1 MNNPV
6 GKALTQVLALLPSSA
21 PSQQPS
27 AAGGLPAG
35 YSFSCDG
42 ASLWRDDG
50 SLGAKTL
57 VVIWDGLPQYDASA
71 GVNLGIHLNPLT
83 WAICALKSQNVRNVV
98 VVDPWPKQNQKIG
111 TLYRTLASFQ
121 PELLPWLR
129 VVALQDFGRI
139 LVHLFQEG
147 ESCPA
152 SDSQEPN
159 RDEMFEILSAQIR
172 EELTRESSRN
182 DRHAIQN
189 IIGPMVLLGSDYL
202 ATKGVAEG
210 ALLRVF
216 EATGLLPKELTDG
229 AQPSNKINEE
239 SWGNQ
244 PLRLLLVD
252 DQADCGWTDWVR
264 AILPVSN
271 PSLVTLQPDDVI
283 TSPDAVLDR
292 LMVEWGLMGDAKD
305 KRFALQL
312 TASAG
317 GKDPADRQPVLLLD
331 LRLHSMRSAENE
343 AAFIKKLLPLCE
355 RFKSDG
361 KAEPFA
367 WPGFSAQ
374 EIQSVQQWCE
384 HPKRETPE
392 HLVALSLLPRLI
404 ALLDVS
410 QPIII
415 FSSTGQRSLI
425 EKFKPY
431 GNIITDFEKPRFF
444 GRDAR
449 NVIAETHAKFAA
461 SVERAVKL
469 AVTRRLSQ
477 QMTLNVGMAD
487 AALAGCAL
495 KNAGSNSEWSAVLY
509 IDESGSAREL
519 TLGGI
524 LLLLPRG
531 ISESEVD
538 RALRATFEQPSSQGA
553 PAVGPSRSKGW
564 CHKPGNLELLLQQI
578 KKRFPTVHICFVSL
592 SAGADRIFDDFAKH
606 DELHDERVADNLWR
620 EIFRRL
626 VELAIYAIPSCLVE
640 NDACL
645 KSFSIRA
652 PTRVLPASSIGKDS
666 WKQRAL
672 FNRWGIDVT
681 LVGPDAS
688 LWEAVSTIEAL
699 PPPKQFKASR
709 WSWLVKLLHQ
719 LKPRKHP
726 DLMIRYFSFDSP
738 RPVVEEVMR
747 LYRNIESPPLAEVVR
762 GFLLN
767 CHGRPAA
774 AHIPILHFAVD
785 GFLYQQNFRNV
796 NPLMRVTG
804 YYGRNLELLLES
816 NRCTA
821 NGNRVGAILSASAA
835 ELRSGDQI
843 QALLWKRIGMT
854 LNAIDGPD
862 FLRFSYL
869 ANAETPMSDDQ
880 AVSWQGKVI
889 KKAGT
894 VGGGT
899 STGYWGVIEDQRGKQ
914 VFAPT
919 CPADVGDA
927 VTFRPMR
934 DKCPGEII
942 AADVKKI

>member
-1 MNNPV
+1 MNTPAS
-6 GKALTQVLALLPSSA
+6 KALTQVLELLSAGVEATSAFIISASASSQLLWNL
-21 PSQQPS
+21 PK
-27 AAGGLPAG
+27 AANAQ
-35 YSFSCDG
+35 
-42 ASLWRDDG
+42 RII
-50 SLGAKTL
+50 
-57 VVIWDGLPQYDASA
+57 VIWDASLNSA
-71 GVNLGIHLNPLT
+71 NAATTNLSAHLNPLT
-83 WAICALKSQNVRNVV
+83 ASLCALKEQSDLRIAIL
-98 VVDPWPKQNQKIG
+98 DPKPKQHRVEG
-111 TLYRTLASFQ
+111 GLYRTVESIRQDRMPQLYLAS
-121 PELLPWLR
+121 LL
-129 VVALQDFGRI
+129 DFGGYLLDQFCGNNERV
-139 LVHLFQEG
+139 LRK
-147 ESCPA
+147 A
-152 SDSQEPN
+152 
-159 RDEMFEILSAQIR
+159 DEKRTEILEVLQCQIR
-172 EELTRESSRN
+172 DALIRESGEN

-189 IIGPMVLLGSDYL
+189 IIGPMVLLGRGYL
-202 ATKGVAEG
+202 ASKGVAEH

-216 EATGLLPKELTDG
+216 EATGLLPKGLADG
-229 AQPSNKINEE
+229 SQSIGKINEE
-239 SWGNQ
+239 SWGKQ

-264 AILPVSN
+264 ANLPASN
-271 PSLVTLQPDDVI
+271 PGLVSLESVDVLA
-283 TSPDAVLDR
+283 SPDALLDR
-292 LMVEWGLMGDAKD
+292 LLVEWRLMGDSKD
-305 KRFALQL
+305 RRLALQL
-312 TASAG
+312 AAS
-317 GKDPADRQPVLLLD
+317 GKETSSRQPVLLLD
-331 LRLHSMRSAENE
+331 LRLHSMRSAESE
-343 AAFIKKLLPLCE
+343 ADFIKKLLPLCE

-361 KAEPFA
+361 KAAQFA

-384 HPKRETPE
+384 HPKRETPD

-404 ALLDVS
+404 ALMDMSL
-410 QPIII
+410 PIII

-487 AALAGCAL
+487 AALVGCAL

-538 RALRATFEQPSSQGA
+538 KALRATLEQPSSQGA

-578 KKRFPTVHICFVSL
+578 KRRFPTVHICFVSL

-626 VELAIYAIPSCLVE
+626 VELSVYAIPSCLVE
-640 NDACL
+640 NGACL

-688 LWEAVSTIEAL
+688 LWEAVSAIEAL

-719 LKPRKHP
+719 LKPRKQP

-747 LYRNIESPPLAEVVR
+747 LYRNIESPPLAEIVR

-796 NPLMRVTG
+796 NPLIRVTG

-821 NGNRVGAILSASAA
+821 NGDRIGAILSASAA
-835 ELRSGDQI
+835 EFHSGDQI

-869 ANAETPMSDDQ
+869 ANAETAMSDDQ

-889 KKAGT
+889 KKAGS